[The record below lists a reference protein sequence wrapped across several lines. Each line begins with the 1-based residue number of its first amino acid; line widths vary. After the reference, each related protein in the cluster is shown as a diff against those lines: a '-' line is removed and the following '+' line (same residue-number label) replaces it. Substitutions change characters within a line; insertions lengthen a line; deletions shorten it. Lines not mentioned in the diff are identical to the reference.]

1 MYNNIGGSSL
11 KEAFKMQPKTN
22 IINQDVGLQME
33 HSYIEQDTLDNI
45 NQSFHQM
52 KNYRTPQYTNNNNY
66 HFKKD
71 QLYDLQG
78 IHDGKGA
85 GRNVMVDDKLTRGNL
100 EPRPNDKLNEHVSFI
115 RYVDF
120 LPNKDININKPKS
133 FLMSTT
139 VSAEPQ
145 KRFCPT
151 FDVYGVNTR
160 HYNRRS
166 EKYFKNK
173 YARIN

>member
-52 KNYRTPQYTNNNNY
+52 KNYRTPQYTNNN
-66 HFKKD
+66 
-71 QLYDLQG
+71 
-78 IHDGKGA
+78 
-85 GRNVMVDDKLTRGNL
+85 
-100 EPRPNDKLNEHVSFI
+100 
-115 RYVDF
+115 
-120 LPNKDININKPKS
+120 
-133 FLMSTT
+133 
-139 VSAEPQ
+139 
-145 KRFCPT
+145 
-151 FDVYGVNTR
+151 GVNTR